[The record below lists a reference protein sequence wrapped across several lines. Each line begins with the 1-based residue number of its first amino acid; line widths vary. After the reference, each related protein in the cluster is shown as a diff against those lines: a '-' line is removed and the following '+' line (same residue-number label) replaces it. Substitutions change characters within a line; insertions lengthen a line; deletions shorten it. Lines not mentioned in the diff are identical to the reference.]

1 MIAIDSSA
9 LIAILQ
15 SEPERA
21 MFASIIAHASQK
33 FICAVTFLEAGMI
46 AYSRR
51 GQAGLEALSDI
62 VADAE
67 IEIVP
72 FDAPLARLA
81 LEAFERYGKGNHSEA
96 CVKFARSFV
105 LDRKPGTELNLG
117 DCAAY
122 ALAKSKNLPLLY
134 KGTDFASTDI
144 ASAAA

>member
-81 LEAFERYGKGNHSEA
+81 LEAFERYGKGNHS
-96 CVKFARSFV
+96 KAR
-105 LDRKPGTELNLG
+105 LNLG

>member
-33 FICAVTFLEAGMI
+33 FVCAVTFLEAGMI

-72 FDAPLARLA
+72 FDAALARLA
-81 LEAFERYGKGNHSEA
+81 LEAFERYGKGNHS
-96 CVKFARSFV
+96 KAR
-105 LDRKPGTELNLG
+105 LNLG